1 MVGYFTAVNMQAS
14 IHQRTQIHCTV
25 SIRESFHTIYKT
37 NAVFGLDLSVL
48 SRYKNLRTYVS
59 ILRV

>member
-14 IHQRTQIHCTV
+14 IHERTQIGCTV
-25 SIRESFHTIYKT
+25 SIPESFHTIKT

-48 SRYKNLRTYVS
+48 LRY
-59 ILRV
+59 